1 MTSKKTKKSQI
12 YQKNE
17 KNQSKKNQSKKHKKV
32 LSYSK
37 NKKGGANMNDVDID
51 EIGDVRDALD
61 IKEEFYTRG
70 IFDSLKVGDETNI
83 NDKRTEM
90 PQLDCVIL

>member
-1 MTSKKTKKSQI
+1 MTSKKTKKSQR

-32 LSYSK
+32 ISYTK

-51 EIGDVRDALD
+51 EIGDVYDALG
-61 IKEEFYTRG
+61 IKEKFGG
-70 IFDSLKVGDETNI
+70 IFDSMKVSDGSL

-90 PQLDCVIL
+90 PQMDCVIL

>member
-1 MTSKKTKKSQI
+1 MTSKKTKKSQR

-32 LSYSK
+32 ISYTK

-51 EIGDVRDALD
+51 EIGDVYDALD
-61 IKEEFYTRG
+61 IKEKFGG
-70 IFDSLKVGDETNI
+70 IFDSMKINDGSL
-83 NDKRTEM
+83 NDKRSEM
-90 PQLDCVIL
+90 PQMDCVIL

>member
-1 MTSKKTKKSQI
+1 MKMKTKKVKKVQSI
-12 YQKNE
+12 K
-17 KNQSKKNQSKKHKKV
+17 KKSKK
-32 LSYSK
+32 Y

-70 IFDSLKVGDETNI
+70 IFDSLKVGEGDL
-83 NDKRTEM
+83 NDKRSEM
-90 PQLDCVIL
+90 PTLKCVIL